1 MLGQGKVL
9 SQYERNRTARELRRR
24 TGAALSR
31 LWVVSSASVGGA
43 QVLEGSRVTARSACG
58 ADQLCVCGGAVL
70 SVRPQNVVEATPDTF
85 SWELARPPPCL
96 AHPGCPHLRHP
107 PGRHPGLRRGH
118 LPLLVAS

>member
-58 ADQLCVCGGAVL
+58 ADQLCVGGLCFLFVPRTWWKPPQTPSPGSWHSLRPVSPTQAVHTCAIPLGDTPGSGGAT
-70 SVRPQNVVEATPDTF
+70 SH
-85 SWELARPPPCL
+85 C
-96 AHPGCPHLRHP
+96 
-107 PGRHPGLRRGH
+107 
-118 LPLLVAS
+118 